1 MEFEFSLY
9 LKQETGEWSEEG
21 ERGEKMIKDNRHRP
35 IYSLPQ
41 DTIVAGRYLIQDF
54 LEERENR
61 LIYLAYDLAGE
72 KQIRLTECYPKQLVE
87 RDGEN
92 GEESLRIHPGK
103 ETEMKSLLGR
113 FGKEDR
119 KLVDEAQERACKA
132 VELILS
138 DGPDAAMNEYNKKL
152 EVV

>member
-1 MEFEFSLY
+1 MTKKRKIRSTDSVTDCMEFEFFLY

-72 KQIRLTECYPKQLVE
+72 KQIRLTV
-87 RDGEN
+87 
-92 GEESLRIHPGK
+92 
-103 ETEMKSLLGR
+103 
-113 FGKEDR
+113 
-119 KLVDEAQERACKA
+119 
-132 VELILS
+132 
-138 DGPDAAMNEYNKKL
+138 
-152 EVV
+152 